1 MLDIIELIKSQGKD
15 MVHELKKDNDVIDN
29 IATKQDKVSRSL
41 SKETDEVKQ
50 LNNSSSLGFLTL
62 IGYSAIAVILWI
74 FTLFFILLV

>member
-41 SKETDEVKQ
+41 SKETD
-50 LNNSSSLGFLTL
+50 
-62 IGYSAIAVILWI
+62 
-74 FTLFFILLV
+74 